1 MAETSKE
8 VLVDD
13 GHGKTVTNEKC
24 AEIGLGK
31 NEWTGPRNPGYG
43 TAALKALV
51 RFGAAC
57 RISIHTVII
66 NAIMSNTHASGDY
79 N

>member
-31 NEWTGPRNPGYG
+31 NEWTGGANILPHNPGYD
-43 TAALKALV
+43 TAALKTL
-51 RFGAAC
+51 
-57 RISIHTVII
+57 S
-66 NAIMSNTHASGDY
+66 
-79 N
+79 